1 MNNYMQKI
9 ITQHISQKSIL
20 LMALLRAGRLQ
31 QASRVLLSSFF
42 LFGSGL
48 KDIQILD

>member
-9 ITQHISQKSIL
+9 ITQHISQKIIL
-20 LMALLRAGRLQ
+20 LMALLRAEILQ
-31 QASRVLLSSFF
+31 QASCALSKLF

-48 KDIQILD
+48 KDTQILD